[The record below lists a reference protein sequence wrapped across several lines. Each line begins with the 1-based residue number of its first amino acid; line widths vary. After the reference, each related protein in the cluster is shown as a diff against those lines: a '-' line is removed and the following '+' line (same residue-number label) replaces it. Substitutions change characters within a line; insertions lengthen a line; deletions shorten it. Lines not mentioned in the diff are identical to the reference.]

1 MRGNAQ
7 KAHLEENYKA
17 HLINLRLQS
26 NFGVKILTKFQTNRL
41 KALRKAF
48 ESWKLRNEAA
58 KMIER
63 IQSTIKA
70 ELALKEGQN
79 QKLVK
84 ALQAKQ
90 ADLQGELAKQKELH
104 Q

>member
-1 MRGNAQ
+1 M
-7 KAHLEENYKA
+7 
-17 HLINLRLQS
+17 
-26 NFGVKILTKFQTNRL
+26 TKFQTNRL
-41 KALRKAF
+41 RALRKAF

-63 IQSTIKA
+63 IQSAIKA

>member
-1 MRGNAQ
+1 
-7 KAHLEENYKA
+7 
-17 HLINLRLQS
+17 
-26 NFGVKILTKFQTNRL
+26 
-41 KALRKAF
+41 
-48 ESWKLRNEAA
+48 
-58 KMIER
+58 MIER
-63 IQSTIKA
+63 IQTTLKA

-84 ALQAKQ
+84 ALQARQ

>member
-1 MRGNAQ
+1 M
-7 KAHLEENYKA
+7 
-17 HLINLRLQS
+17 
-26 NFGVKILTKFQTNRL
+26 LTKFQTNRL
-41 KALRKAF
+41 RALRKAF
-48 ESWKLRNEAA
+48 ESWRLRNEAA

-63 IQSTIKA
+63 IQTTLKA

>member
-1 MRGNAQ
+1 M
-7 KAHLEENYKA
+7 
-17 HLINLRLQS
+17 
-26 NFGVKILTKFQTNRL
+26 TKFQTNRL
-41 KALRKAF
+41 RALRKAF

-63 IQSTIKA
+63 IQSAIKA

-90 ADLQGELAKQKELH
+90 ADLKGELAKQKELH
-104 Q
+104 

>member
-1 MRGNAQ
+1 
-7 KAHLEENYKA
+7 
-17 HLINLRLQS
+17 
-26 NFGVKILTKFQTNRL
+26 
-41 KALRKAF
+41 
-48 ESWKLRNEAA
+48 
-58 KMIER
+58 MIER

-104 Q
+104 QQNESVRQLIAEAEEKLA

>member
-1 MRGNAQ
+1 
-7 KAHLEENYKA
+7 
-17 HLINLRLQS
+17 
-26 NFGVKILTKFQTNRL
+26 LTKFQTNRL